1 MTDRYVFWR
10 DSLAGLKPQITNEH
24 PMPGFYR
31 MKRGTGWVPVAVW
44 PLGPSAGMA
53 SLGFKIGHEKVGADI
68 GTERWPWYAA
78 HPITE
83 DVYRAV
89 AERGEQWPDEDA
101 TVAAIL
107 ATNHVPAATQAAPDA
122 TKSPADPV
130 DEMREQIAVALRGVP
145 TYAKI
150 ESEDANAAATGLRN
164 LLNELAGDADKAR
177 VAEKEPFLEGGRKV
191 DAKYKKLIDSAKA
204 GALEIKKA
212 RDVYEDMK
220 REAARQAA
228 LRAAEEQRRI
238 DEEAAHRD
246 ISEPIPVVQSKS
258 NLPPPAAQIRPTY
271 GRAANVGTKMVVT
284 AVDWD
289 KMIAALKP
297 RPEWPIVE
305 DFLREMA
312 QKLANKGIVLDGVTT
327 REAADTK

>member
-1 MTDRYVFWR
+1 MTDLYAYWR
-10 DSLAGLKPQITNEH
+10 ASCAGLKPPAINEQ
-24 PMPGFYR
+24 PECGFYR
-31 MKRGTGWVPVAVW
+31 MKRNDRWVPVAVF
-44 PLGPSAGMA
+44 PLQNHPG
-53 SLGFKIGHEKVGADI
+53 LGFKIGTEVVGEQTGI
-68 GTERWPWYAA
+68 ECWPWYLH

-83 DVYRAV
+83 PEYRRV
-89 AERGEQWPDEDA
+89 AEQGLPWSDEDQ
-101 TVAAIL
+101 TVAAM
-107 ATNHVPAATQAAPDA
+107 TNGA
-122 TKSPADPV
+122 TKQVADGKKPLADPV
-130 DEMREQIAVALRGVP
+130 DEMSEQIAVALKGVP

-212 RDVYEDMK
+212 RDVWEDTK
-220 REAARQAA
+220 REAARQAS

-246 ISEPIPVVQSKS
+246 ISETIPVVQVQS

-271 GRAANVGTKMVVT
+271 GRAASVGTKMVVT
-284 AVDWD
+284 ELDAM
-289 KMIAALKP
+289 KFIAALKP
-297 RPEWPIVE
+297 RSEWSMVFE
-305 DFLREMA
+305 FLMEFA
-312 QKLANKGIVLDGVTT
+312 QKLANKGVILDGVTVQ
-327 REAADTK
+327 EKADTK